1 MGNTQ
6 RLPAWLKQRLPA
18 GAQFQ
23 RTSRIIESLRVQTI
37 CTSANCP
44 NRGQCWSRGT
54 ATVQILGNICTRNC
68 GFCSVPHGSPL
79 PPDAT
84 EPGRIA
90 RLVQELDLRYLV
102 ITSVD
107 RDDLPDGGA
116 SQFAECISAVRAA
129 RPATR
134 FEILTPDFRG
144 CQDMAMEILGRVRPF
159 VFGHNVE
166 TVPRLY
172 PKARPG
178 GDYAR
183 SLQLLRNAH
192 AAWPQTPLKSALML
206 GLGETAQEVA
216 QVLADLRDCGV
227 QRIAIGQYLR
237 PDKDSLPVA
246 EYIEPVRFEQL
257 RRQAA
262 QMGFRWVMASPFTRS
277 SYFAE
282 QDNAI

>member
-1 MGNTQ
+1 
-6 RLPAWLKQRLPA
+6 
-18 GAQFQ
+18 
-23 RTSRIIESLRVQTI
+23 
-37 CTSANCP
+37 
-44 NRGQCWSRGT
+44 
-54 ATVQILGNICTRNC
+54 VQILGNICTRNC